1 MDEQVR
7 RYFQGMLDDSER
19 LDLLRKVDTDPQ
31 LKSEFIG
38 QQNIEALSL
47 LSEQEE
53 DEWVAKQK
61 YSQLIRSMKKEGPLQ
76 S

>member
-19 LDLLRKVDTDPQ
+19 LYLLRKVDTDPQ

-53 DEWVAKQK
+53 DEWVAKRK

>member
-53 DEWVAKQK
+53 DEWVAKRK
-61 YSQLIRSMKKEGPLQ
+61 YSQLIRNMKKEGPLQ

>member
-53 DEWVAKQK
+53 DE
-61 YSQLIRSMKKEGPLQ
+61 
-76 S
+76 

>member
-53 DEWVAKQK
+53 DEWWQNENIHNSSGA
-61 YSQLIRSMKKEGPLQ
+61 
-76 S
+76 